1 MGRTNP
7 TFRDVVDAY
16 RRRWRK
22 YRRGLRRRDQEHF
35 DQLLDYVEEHA
46 DASSYMNAD
55 DPVTPIMLSMHLE
68 QEKRI
73 EKLESRIEDL
83 ENDSAE

>member
-22 YRRGLRRRDQEHF
+22 YRRGLRRQDQEHF

-46 DASSYMNAD
+46 DASSYMNPD
-55 DPVTPIMLSMHLE
+55 DPVTAIMLSMHLE

-73 EKLESRIEDL
+73 AELESRVEDL
-83 ENDSAE
+83 ENGSAE

>member
-22 YRRGLRRRDQEHF
+22 YRRGLRRGDQEHF
-35 DQLLDYVEEHA
+35 DRLLEYVDRHA
-46 DASSYMNAD
+46 DASSYMNPS
-55 DPVTPIMLSMHLE
+55 DPVTAVLLSMNLE

-73 EKLESRIEDL
+73 AELEGRVEEL
-83 ENDSAE
+83 EGGLEE